1 MQPFKVA
8 VERAY
13 HHNNAHMLPQSKPL
27 LTSKELKE
35 LASRASTNCNCG
47 LKNCI
52 GWESVSDDRWPAA
65 QLVLTGTLR
74 AELPEGQFELSF
86 EEFHPKGTRY
96 DSPQAPIAVDYFP
109 YNRCDVF
116 TCKTCQCAVLKYT
129 EYGGYYVDHR
139 VRLADAE
146 KVLDLG

>member
-52 GWESVSDDRWPAA
+52 GWESVFSPAKPA
-65 QLVLTGTLR
+65 
-74 AELPEGQFELSF
+74 S
-86 EEFHPKGTRY
+86 
-96 DSPQAPIAVDYFP
+96 APF
-109 YNRCDVF
+109 
-116 TCKTCQCAVLKYT
+116 
-129 EYGGYYVDHR
+129 
-139 VRLADAE
+139 
-146 KVLDLG
+146 